1 MKLLKTPSTIHVL
14 FISSLLA
21 LGMAQGNDDPQVPL
35 NNGPSNDPT
44 GVPLSTSLPGV
55 DAAVVTSCASQAA
68 QQYTTE
74 LHLQCPSGVPCA
86 WNCTKEIVQQ
96 PKYIT
101 KTVTEITTIV
111 KPVVITTTL
120 TTTEWSTVYAASC
133 TSYNEIIINS
143 KDIEITTTVYIT
155 SEVSSTTYVTE
166 YAKVIAT
173 MTALCDPVNQ
183 GSPDN
188 QGQPQV
194 NPTSSQTVVR
204 YDISPTKAAEVA
216 FSGLV
221 PVPAVEPEPIWGSKS
236 KERPECETHNL
247 FGYQMLFSGDGNTT
261 DVPISEYQGNTLLGY
276 SLGFPNNI
284 WSFTTIPHELYNSN
298 RTVMKF
304 SSGSHPSINNI
315 RTEPNAAAWLYS
327 LTIIPVD
334 IKKYTEGST
343 LSLQLGQI
351 GDSGNKVF
359 ELPVPPADVVV
370 YNIDLGGIRVKE
382 GDHVDI
388 LLPGYDGL
396 DYGLFYLADLVTCSM

>member
-1 MKLLKTPSTIHVL
+1 MRLLKTPSAIYVL

-21 LGMAQGNDDPQVPL
+21 LGMAQGNPDPQIPI
-35 NNGPSNDPT
+35 NNDPDSDPA
-44 GVPLSTSLPGV
+44 GIALSTSLSGLGTTI
-55 DAAVVTSCASQAA
+55 VTSCASQVA
-68 QQYTTE
+68 QQHTTAQ
-74 LHLQCPSGVPCA
+74 HLQCPSGVACA

-96 PKYIT
+96 PKYVT
-101 KTVTEITTIV
+101 KTVTEITTVV
-111 KPVVITTTL
+111 KPVIITTTL

-173 MTALCDPVNQ
+173 MTALCDPV
-183 GSPDN
+183 S
-188 QGQPQV
+188 QPVV
-194 NPTSSQTVVR
+194 NPGSSQTVVR

-221 PVPAVEPEPIWGSKS
+221 PVPAVDPEPLWGSKS

-261 DVPISEYQGNTLLGY
+261 DVPISEYQGRTLLGY
-276 SLGFPNNI
+276 TLGFPTSV
-284 WSFTTIPHELYNSN
+284 WSLDTIPHELYNSD

-304 SSGSHPSINNI
+304 ATGSHPSIDNI
-315 RTEPNAAAWLYS
+315 RPEPHAVAWLYS

-334 IKKYTEGST
+334 IKKYTAGST
-343 LSLQLGQI
+343 LRLELGQLN
-351 GDSGNKVF
+351 DSTNKVF
-359 ELPVPPADVVV
+359 ELPVPAADVVV
-370 YNIDLGGIRVKE
+370 YNIELGGIQVKE
-382 GDHVDI
+382 NNHLDI

-396 DYGLFYLADLVTCSM
+396 DYGSFYLADLVTCSM